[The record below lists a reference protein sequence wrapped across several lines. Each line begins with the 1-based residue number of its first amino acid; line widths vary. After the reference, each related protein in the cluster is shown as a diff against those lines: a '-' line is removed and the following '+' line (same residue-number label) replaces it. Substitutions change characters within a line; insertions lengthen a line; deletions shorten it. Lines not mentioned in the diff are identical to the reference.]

1 MTPHLP
7 LAASFNRILVIA
19 TRQIGDVLL
28 TTPLIHAA
36 RTRWPNARIDVLGLP
51 GTLGML
57 RGNADV
63 AELLEAPSG
72 GGIKVQ
78 WAFARQLWRRYD
90 LALVTQHSD
99 RAHLYGWLAAPLRAG
114 LCPKRTSTSWWKRR
128 LLVHAVTIAGDRG
141 EVHTADEKLAL
152 LAPWRSE
159 AESLR
164 PVAVVPP
171 ASSPLPEDIARMLA
185 PRFVVVQ
192 VPSMWRYKQWPVA
205 HFRAVVGALLGDGL
219 QVVLTGSG
227 SPGDREKVG
236 AVLSLAAPP
245 RLIDA
250 AGRLDLN
257 QLAGLI
263 AGAALYIGP
272 DTSVTHLAAAVR
284 VPMVT
289 VFGPTNPMRWG
300 PLPERNG
307 AVAAGYVKR
316 AVAPQR
322 AGRVVLIQ
330 GPGRAS
336 GDCVPCGRA
345 GCEDHRESASECL
358 EAITPTAVIAE
369 ARRALAGA
377 G

>member
-1 MTPHLP
+1 M
-7 LAASFNRILVIA
+7 
-19 TRQIGDVLL
+19 
-28 TTPLIHAA
+28 
-36 RTRWPNARIDVLGLP
+36 
-51 GTLGML
+51 
-57 RGNADV
+57 
-63 AELLEAPSG
+63 
-72 GGIKVQ
+72 
-78 WAFARQLWRRYD
+78 
-90 LALVTQHSD
+90 
-99 RAHLYGWLAAPLRAG
+99 
-114 LCPKRTSTSWWKRR
+114 
-128 LLVHAVTIAGDRG
+128 
-141 EVHTADEKLAL
+141 
-152 LAPWRSE
+152 
-159 AESLR
+159 
-164 PVAVVPP
+164 
-171 ASSPLPEDIARMLA
+171 
-185 PRFVVVQ
+185 
-192 VPSMWRYKQWPVA
+192 
-205 HFRAVVGALLGDGL
+205 
-219 QVVLTGSG
+219 
-227 SPGDREKVG
+227 
-236 AVLSLAAPP
+236 LSLAAPP

-322 AGRVVLIQ
+322 AGRIVLIQ

-369 ARRALAGA
+369 SRRALAAA